1 MGLDQYLYA
10 KCYTSSGDWLGKE
23 RNELFDQIVEATGA
37 QKFMTKQMPSALV
50 EIKVGQWRKANQI
63 HQWFVDNCQDGVDD
77 CREAFVFRK
86 DLIVLR
92 DLCEKVLANHAL
104 AEELLP
110 TASGFFFG
118 NTDYDEWYFTDLQDT
133 VTILN
138 HALEN
143 VPEDYDFVYG
153 SSW

>member
-1 MGLDQYLYA
+1 
-10 KCYTSSGDWLGKE
+10 
-23 RNELFDQIVEATGA
+23 
-37 QKFMTKQMPSALV
+37 
-50 EIKVGQWRKANQI
+50 
-63 HQWFVDNCQDGVDD
+63 
-77 CREAFVFRK
+77 
-86 DLIVLR
+86 VLR

-104 AEELLP
+104 ADELLP